1 MFACRACDSIDS
13 MDTGAASGVELVQH
27 FLKGQN
33 LEQLGRTDE
42 AVELYEIAVGAR
54 FDSPG
59 PYDRLIHIYSH
70 THDHRAVIRV
80 ADAAL
85 EHVHTHA
92 DKRAWYERM
101 RAGAA
106 TALANVPPVTPKH
119 RVTDDE

>member
-1 MFACRACDSIDS
+1 
-13 MDTGAASGVELVQH
+13 MDTGAAPGVELVQH

-33 LEQLGRTDE
+33 LEQVGRTDE
-42 AVELYEIAVGAR
+42 AVDLYEVAIGAH

-70 THDHRAVIRV
+70 DHQHRAVIRV

-101 RAGAA
+101 RAGAES
-106 TALANVPPVTPKH
+106 ALATVPSASPK
-119 RVTDDE
+119 RPPPDDG